1 MLQLSSIAQHKTH
14 NAQTVTRYAKKGSLI
29 VRGRVV
35 LARATPRP
43 HPPPPHLCCRG
54 RRSKEEPHRWL
65 LSTRALQ
72 TIDLFDRQLPIDSW
86 NSILLDI
93 ESILLHALDLYVFLF
108 FALIVSSQLWVL
120 K

>member
-43 HPPPPHLCCRG
+43 HPPPPRLCCRV

-93 ESILLHALDLYVFLF
+93 ESILLHALDLYVFLS

>member
-14 NAQTVTRYAKKGSLI
+14 NAQTVTRYTKKGSLI

-43 HPPPPHLCCRG
+43 HPPSPHLCCRG

-72 TIDLFDRQLPIDSW
+72 TIDLFDRQLPIDS
-86 NSILLDI
+86 
-93 ESILLHALDLYVFLF
+93 
-108 FALIVSSQLWVL
+108 
-120 K
+120 